1 MDYKFNK
8 RIFNAKK
15 RHFDPIQIREI
26 SHVPY
31 FFVGQNCYL
40 VGKIAVLV
48 ARIQR
53 CFEEKKRRVSRPH
66 TQSLSPAISGL
77 FFLTSSSPNCN
88 NLLRCANLQKCNAV
102 CILRFITRFALL
114 LRRKL
119 KTLTEYLPLF
129 ATIWPVFGSIFCLL
143 LASTKYK
150 KKIDLVGI

>member
-119 KTLTEYLPLF
+119 KTSNGIFDTILPLS
-129 ATIWPVFGSIFCLL
+129 ATICHYLACFWVYILPSI
-143 LASTKYK
+143 
-150 KKIDLVGI
+150 GQH